1 MGKMQKV
8 HKKKSRK
15 NSKKGMNKNRKKI
28 TITFEDASDSEYTM
42 TSALPGGIV
51 DQDLENHGSSRWS
64 NITCNYFKRKPGLR
78 WMRRR
83 YIMADFHLVS
93 KEEERLLC
101 TSLKIECKETNK
113 Q

>member
-1 MGKMQKV
+1 MP
-8 HKKKSRK
+8 R
-15 NSKKGMNKNRKKI
+15 I
-28 TITFEDASDSEYTM
+28 ASMTM

-83 YIMADFHLVS
+83 YIMADFHSVS

-113 Q
+113 HKDNQVVVGAVDLL